1 MMKRNLLPVAA
12 LALSMNAFAQ
22 YGTAPDFTVTDI
34 DGASHHLY
42 SWLNAGKVVVVDASA
57 TWCGPCW
64 NLHQSHALENLYN
77 NYGPNGTDQIRVL
90 FYEADASTTMA
101 DLQGLTGASQ
111 GDWLTGTSYPVVN
124 ESAPLS
130 LSGSVWWPLGF
141 PTVSLIRPSD
151 KEIVEDMYN
160 FSYNQMVAEINQII
174 TLAPVGVGEVAT
186 EIGQVSLFPVPV
198 ADVLTVDLTATQGNV
213 DLLVVTDVTGRVM
226 DNVAVGNDAQVRVD
240 VTSYQAGMYF
250 VSLRA
255 GNTVLGTKE
264 FVK

>member
-1 MMKRNLLPVAA
+1 MKRTLLPITV
-12 LALSMNAFAQ
+12 LAFSVNAMAQ
-22 YGTAPDFTVTDI
+22 FGTAPDFTVTDI
-34 DGASHHLY
+34 NSASHHLY

-64 NLHQSHALENLYN
+64 SLHQSHALENLYN
-77 NYGPNGTDQIRVL
+77 NYGPNGTDQLRIL

-101 DLQGLTGASQ
+101 DLQGLTGSTQ

-130 LSGSVWWPLGF
+130 LSSSVWWPLGF

-151 KEIVEDMYN
+151 KEIVEDMWN
-160 FSYNQMVAEINQII
+160 FTYAQMVNSINQII
-174 TLAPVGVGEVAT
+174 TLAAVGIAEEGDLLSS
-186 EIGQVSLFPVPV
+186 VSLYPVPV
-198 ADVLTVDLTATQGNV
+198 ADVLNV
-213 DLLVVTDVTGRVM
+213 DLSAAKGTIDNLVITDATGRVVG
-226 DNVAVGNDAQVRVD
+226 NVAVGNDQRVEMN
-240 VTSYQAGMYF
+240 VAAYEAGVYF